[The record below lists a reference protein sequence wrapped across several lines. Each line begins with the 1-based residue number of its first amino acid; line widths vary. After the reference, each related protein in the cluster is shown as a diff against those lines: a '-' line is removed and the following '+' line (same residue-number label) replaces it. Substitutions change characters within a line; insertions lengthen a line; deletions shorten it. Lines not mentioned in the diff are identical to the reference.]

1 MNLQQP
7 IQHGMAPAG
16 RDSYWDDLG
25 GAAST
30 TVTNNKNE
38 MNKFISNNELIDRK
52 KHEQR
57 KSSYE
62 IELFNISNNDEC
74 MDE

>member
-1 MNLQQP
+1 
-7 IQHGMAPAG
+7 MAPAG

-52 KHEQR
+52 KHE
-57 KSSYE
+57 
-62 IELFNISNNDEC
+62 
-74 MDE
+74 